1 MNSKEITTQGTTQ
14 SAITNTAT
22 PQQLDKIKQL
32 VTDRVRSP
40 HSKVMY
46 AYALD
51 QFLKWYQEQGNPG
64 LSKATVQAYKTWLE
78 APERNQ
84 GKGYSPATINQRLA
98 AIRALAEEATDNG
111 LLDEHHLAGIGRVK
125 GEKADSQRLGNWLTE
140 KQTCQL
146 IQAPDTTTAKGLRDR
161 AILMLLT
168 TTGLRRSELV
178 NLQLEQL
185 QQRAGDWLLV
195 DILGKGKKL
204 RSVKI
209 PSSTYETIDAWIK
222 AANITEGCLFRS
234 VSKGGAIGENMSS
247 QAVQDLVKIYA
258 KQCGFEN
265 LAAHDLRRT
274 SATIAKNNG
283 ASTKQIQIQL
293 GHSSE
298 ITTER
303 YLKTAQNFH
312 NAPSDTIAQALQ
324 EVGLE

>member
-1 MNSKEITTQGTTQ
+1 MNDKEITTQNST
-14 SAITNTAT
+14 ITA
-22 PQQLDKIKQL
+22 QQLERIQRL

-46 AYALD
+46 AHALG
-51 QFLKWYQEQGNPG
+51 QFLTWYQEQGCPG
-64 LSKATVQAYKTWLE
+64 LSKATVQAHKTWLE

-111 LLDEHHLAGIGRVK
+111 LLDERHLAGIGRIK
-125 GEKADSQRLGNWLTE
+125 GEKADNQRLGNWLTE
-140 KQTCQL
+140 KQTLQL
-146 IQAPDTTTAKGLRDR
+146 IQATDTATNKGLRDR
-161 AILMLLT
+161 AILITLT
-168 TTGLRRSELV
+168 TTGLRRSELAS
-178 NLQLEQL
+178 LELGQL
-185 QQRAGDWLLV
+185 QQRAGDWVFV
-195 DILGKGKKL
+195 DIMGKGKKM
-204 RSVKI
+204 RSVKV
-209 PSSTYETIDAWIK
+209 PSATYEAIDAWIK
-222 AANITEGCLFRS
+222 AANITEGRLFRS
-234 VSKGGAIGENMSS
+234 VNKGGAIGEAMSS

-258 KQCGFEN
+258 QQCGFEN

-312 NAPSDTIAQALQ
+312 NAPSDTVAQALQ
-324 EVGLE
+324 EAGLE